1 MARKTEDLLKTYKLQ
16 LIWFKNNQIT
26 SVNNRVIKKKD
37 VSKSEIKDLENKI
50 SVLEKTINNIPK
62 Q

>member
-50 SVLEKTINNIPK
+50 SILEKTINNIPK